1 MSSPVYPRRC
11 GEHASSEVSPV
22 GVLGLSPQVRG
33 TRLPGKIQNTSQR
46 FIPAGA
52 GNTSYCSASAVT
64 SAVYP
69 RRCGE
74 HELLHRQAQPD
85 GGLSPQV
92 RGTLGCAV
100 VDAPEVR
107 FIPAG
112 AGNTWS
118 ASGGPNPCPVYP
130 RRCGEHCHGMPL
142 QTITSGLSPQVRG
155 TPDCHWHYAGDYRFI
170 PAGAGNTGGE
180 NLLPVLFAVYPR
192 RCGEHLGA
200 HGPGRRQRGLS
211 PQVRG
216 TRQRQLAH
224 GANPRFIPAGAG
236 NTSRSRAGGPRR
248 SVYPRRCGEHTRSSS
263 AMRSRA
269 GLSPQVRGTRSIH
282 SGNSIPKRFI
292 PAGAG
297 NTVTPPLCLM
307 SETVYPRRCG
317 EHVGFQGLQSGG
329 DGLSPQG
336 RGTPDSIKPGEN
348 WHRFIPAGAGNTLRV
363 PRRCTEAP
371 VYPRRCGEHMEGDF
385 GPWLYFGLSPQV
397 RGTRGLAALAN
408 A

>member
-1 MSSPVYPRRC
+1 M
-11 GEHASSEVSPV
+11 
-22 GVLGLSPQVRG
+22 RG

-297 NTVTPPLCLM
+297 NTGFDKAGRELASVYPRRCGEHSQSSKKMYRSAGLSPQVRGTHGRGFWSVALLRFIPAGAGNTRFSGFGERVT
-307 SETVYPRRCG
+307 TVYPRRCG
-317 EHVGFQGLQSGG
+317 EHNGSGR
-329 DGLSPQG
+329 SN
-336 RGTPDSIKPGEN
+336 SSKS
-348 WHRFIPAGAGNTLRV
+348 
-363 PRRCTEAP
+363 
-371 VYPRRCGEHMEGDF
+371 
-385 GPWLYFGLSPQV
+385 GLSPQV
-397 RGTRGLAALAN
+397 RGTPPEQLHN
-408 A
+408 HSK